1 MMLFVKSRSH
11 PGEIDETRYKIVP
24 RNPHFESKL
33 WIAPAPV
40 SPYTWTRGENKM
52 QTQTFSNANQKWTLV
67 LAKDTKADGQFV
79 YAVKSTGIFCRP
91 SCPSRR
97 PRRELV
103 EFFDSPAQAQQA
115 GYRACRRCAPAE
127 RSLQLRKVEAA
138 CRYIDRSLDTTLSL
152 AAISRHVDLS
162 PFYFQRLFKRTLG
175 ISPRQYQQARR
186 AGKFRLALH
195 SQTSVT
201 DAIYEAGYSSSSRA
215 YESVPAQLGMT
226 PSVFQRNGQGA
237 EIRYAILSTELGKL
251 LVATT
256 PRGLCSVRFGE
267 SDATLAGE
275 LQSEFHAAA
284 ILRDDESLQSV
295 AEQIQKLLKGSPGP
309 SHIPLDIQGTAF
321 QQLVWNA
328 LCRIP
333 SGQTR
338 SYSEIAKTIG
348 KPKAVRAVA
357 SACASN
363 PVAVVVPCHRV
374 VQKNGSLAGYR
385 WGLKRKAALLENER
399 DNGRKSRAV

>member
-1 MMLFVKSRSH
+1 
-11 PGEIDETRYKIVP
+11 
-24 RNPHFESKL
+24 
-33 WIAPAPV
+33 
-40 SPYTWTRGENKM
+40 M
-52 QTQTFSNANQKWTLV
+52 QIQTLSNANQKWTLV

-115 GYRACRRCAPAE
+115 GYRACRRCAPVE
-127 RSLQLRKVEAA
+127 RRLQLQKVEAA
-138 CRYIDRSLDTTLSL
+138 CRYIDENLDTTLSL
-152 AAISRHVDLS
+152 AAISRHVALS

-186 AGKFRLALH
+186 AGKFRVALH

-215 YESVPAQLGMT
+215 YESIPAQLAMT
-226 PSVFQRNGQGA
+226 PSVFQRKSQGA
-237 EIRYAILSTELGKL
+237 EIRYTILSTELGKL
-251 LVATT
+251 LIATT
-256 PRGLCSVRFGE
+256 PRGLCSVRFGQ
-267 SDATLAGE
+267 SDVALAGE
-275 LQSEFHAAA
+275 LRREFHAAA
-284 ILRDDESLQSV
+284 IRRDDQSLQPV
-295 AEQIQKLLKGSPGP
+295 AEQIKQLLQGSLGP
-309 SHIPLDIQGTAF
+309 SRIPLDIIPLDIRGTAF
-321 QQLVWNA
+321 QQLVWTA

-357 SACASN
+357 NACASN
-363 PVAVVVPCHRV
+363 PVALVVPCHRV

-385 WGLKRKAALLENER
+385 WGVKRKAALLASERVARTNPHSFVENV
-399 DNGRKSRAV
+399 SRQS